1 MNDDQDETPPEENG
15 APDDLEAILAG
26 LGEDPSPPHP
36 DVETALPAPSLPEG
50 QTALAGGERRFA
62 ELSAVVDELTKA
74 VDWTV
79 EQLSEH
85 PAGGPWFWEALDAA
99 SAKDLWKEVGEFVLW
114 LNSRI
119 LGHISAGDVQPLPG
133 CWFRHPD
140 VVEQL
145 TALMVAHK
153 AAYHPLNKKASFE
166 LVNFFDR
173 ALWPT
178 MRAVK
183 NNGTLSGC
191 MGGSHREKSVEP
203 YSHDAAFNSFT
214 ALDTTVS
221 REGGNDR

>member
-1 MNDDQDETPPEENG
+1 MSGEQCEPPPEENG
-15 APDDLEAILAG
+15 APEDLEAMLAG
-26 LGEDPSPPHP
+26 LGEDPTPPPHP
-36 DVETALPAPSLPEG
+36 DAETALPAQSLSEG
-50 QTALAGGERRFA
+50 QGRLA
-62 ELSAVVDELTKA
+62 ELCGVVDELTKA

-79 EQLSEH
+79 EQLTEY
-85 PAGGPWFWEALDAA
+85 PAGGPWFWEDLDAA
-99 SAKDLWKEVGEFVLW
+99 SAKDLWKEVGEFVFW

-153 AAYHPLNKKASFE
+153 AAYHPHNRKVSFE

-191 MGGSHREKSVEP
+191 MGGSHRQKSVEP
-203 YSHDAAFNSFT
+203 YSHDAAFNSFVG
-214 ALDTTVS
+214 LDTTVS
-221 REGGNDR
+221 RDGERNADA